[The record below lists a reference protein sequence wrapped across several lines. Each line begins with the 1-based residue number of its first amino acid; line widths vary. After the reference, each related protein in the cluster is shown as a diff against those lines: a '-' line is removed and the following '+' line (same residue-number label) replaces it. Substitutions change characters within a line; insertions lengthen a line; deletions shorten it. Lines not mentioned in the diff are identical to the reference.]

1 MSARAQELELELV
14 HKRREI
20 IDLTAELDRAKRTIN
35 DLEKINNSTIHN
47 FNDYAQKAIA
57 NAEAWQEK
65 VDYLEEQIAINQ
77 INQRYLRPLFLFVA
91 GFVTAAIVSVF
102 MRWYHV

>member
-20 IDLTAELDRAKRTIN
+20 IDLTAELDRAKRVIN

-47 FNDYAQKAIA
+47 FNDYAQ
-57 NAEAWQEK
+57 
-65 VDYLEEQIAINQ
+65 
-77 INQRYLRPLFLFVA
+77 
-91 GFVTAAIVSVF
+91 
-102 MRWYHV
+102 